1 MFQPGVG
8 LSDLDT
14 MSKGTLMEHLGV
26 EYLEIGTDYIRARMP
41 VDRRTFQPLRMLHGG
56 ASVALAESIGSMA
69 ANISVDPERFYC
81 VGLEI
86 NANHIKAVRSGFV
99 YGIAKPLHM
108 GTRTQVWEI
117 HIQNE
122 QGGLVCISRL
132 TMAVIERKSLAQ

>member
-117 HIQNE
+117 RIQNE

>member
-8 LSDLDT
+8 LSDLEA

-41 VDRRTFQPLRMLHGG
+41 VDRRTVQPLRMLHGG

-99 YGIAKPLHM
+99 YGTAKPLHM

-117 HIQNE
+117 RIQNE

-132 TMAVIERKSLAQ
+132 TMAVIERKSPA